1 MAMKQR
7 FIRMDDH
14 LWEAATETARRRNTD
29 VSTVV
34 RELLAEYVDRNR
46 LVGGPIDGSVAKLG
60 PTMVVSNEA
69 PPWYAPSWDADARNE
84 PPAYRLRERDAHRAD
99 SGG

>member
-7 FIRMDDH
+7 FIRIPDH
-14 LWEAATETARRRNTD
+14 LWDAATETARRRNTD

-34 RELLAEYVDRNR
+34 RDLLTEYVDRNR
-46 LVGGPIDGSVAKLG
+46 PISGPVDGSVAKLG

-69 PPWYAPSWDADARNE
+69 PPWYVAVE
-84 PPAYRLRERDAHRAD
+84 PQPAYRLRERDAHHAD